1 MKKATS
7 VLLENPEV
15 KKIWAIRIE
24 LSGGEW
30 AELRYSMKLIA
41 TGEYNRIRAQ
51 GTYGGL
57 WIKSI
62 EMGEL

>member
-15 KKIWAIRIE
+15 KKTWAIRIE
-24 LSGGEW
+24 LSGNAW
-30 AELRYSMKLIA
+30 AELRSSSKELA

-51 GTYGGL
+51 GVYGGL
-57 WIKSI
+57 WIRSI